1 MTEGI
6 MITASKGRKAADV
19 RIGYAA
25 DEGGEGVAYALICGS
40 SGESLMRIAFRV
52 RRLGGLE
59 GREVG
64 YAALTAVVGAL
75 RGRGSRALEIEIA
88 DDAVV
93 AEIDGLRPIPP
104 ALAMPYVTLRCS
116 LNALA
121 QARVRC
127 VDRAKVVDLEARA
140 RAEVS
145 LHVAA

>member
-1 MTEGI
+1 MTEGT
-6 MITASKGRKAADV
+6 MITGTTGRKTADV

-25 DEGGEGVAYALICGS
+25 DERGEGVAYALVNGVA
-40 SGESLMRIAFRV
+40 GESLMRTGFRV
-52 RRLGGLE
+52 RRLGGVE
-59 GREVG
+59 GREIG

-88 DDAVV
+88 DDAIV
-93 AEIDGLRPIPP
+93 AEVEGRRPIPP

-116 LNALA
+116 LNGLA
-121 QARVRC
+121 QARIRFVEGE
-127 VDRAKVVDLEARA
+127 KVADLEARA